1 MTEPIP
7 IMTDSSMQAQSPQAT
22 LEFWFEFG
30 SNYSYITVMRIEK
43 TVAAHGV
50 KLIWRPFLL
59 GPIFT
64 SFGWTS
70 SPFVLQK
77 EKGAYTWK
85 DMVRQC
91 RKYGIPWKH
100 PDTFPRS
107 GVLPMRVALVGADKP
122 WIGEYCRRVMM
133 LNFAYD
139 QDIDNVQAVSEVLK
153 GMGLPAGD
161 IITEATAEPNKLRL
175 REQTG
180 AAQAKGIF
188 GAPTFFV
195 GDEMFWGNDRLEDAL
210 AFAASSALA

>member
-1 MTEPIP
+1 
-7 IMTDSSMQAQSPQAT
+7 MTDSSMPARPPQVT

-30 SNYSYITVMRIEK
+30 SNYSYLTVMRIEK
-43 TVAAHGV
+43 AAAAHGV

-59 GPIFT
+59 GPIFK
-64 SFGWTS
+64 SFGWAS

-85 DMVRQC
+85 DMARQC

-100 PDTFPRS
+100 PDAFPRS
-107 GVLPMRVALVGADKP
+107 GVLPMRVALVGAEQP

-161 IITEATAEPNKLRL
+161 IITEASAEPTKLRL
-175 REQTG
+175 LRADGGRSGQG
-180 AAQAKGIF
+180 HLWCAHL
-188 GAPTFFV
+188 FV

-210 AFAASSALA
+210 AFAASNALA

>member
-1 MTEPIP
+1 
-7 IMTDSSMQAQSPQAT
+7 MTDSSMQARPPQAV

-30 SNYSYITVMRIEK
+30 SNYSYLTVMRIEK
-43 TVAAHGV
+43 AAAAHGV

-64 SFGWTS
+64 SFDWTS

-91 RKYGIPWKH
+91 RKYGIPWTH
-100 PDTFPRS
+100 PGTFPRS
-107 GVLPMRVALVGADKP
+107 GVLPMRVALVGADQP

-161 IITEATAEPNKLRL
+161 IITEATAELNKLRL
-175 REQTG
+175 REQTE
-180 AAQAKGIF
+180 AARAKGIF

-210 AFAASSALA
+210 AFAASNALA

>member
-1 MTEPIP
+1 
-7 IMTDSSMQAQSPQAT
+7 MTDISMPAQPPQAT

-43 TVAAHGV
+43 TAAAHGV

-85 DMVRQC
+85 DMARQC

-107 GVLPMRVALVGADKP
+107 GVLPMRVALVGAEQP

-153 GMGLPAGD
+153 GMGLLAGD